1 VDSSVKERLT
11 GALIFVAAV
20 IIVVPEMLL
29 GPGNRRAAV
38 EVAADAADTAAPVR
52 TYSMPV
58 EGGTESVAAVAAPAS
73 PPEPV
78 VEAAPLAAP
87 APEALPEAP
96 ASVAAAS
103 TSPPAPAEASAS
115 PAPAPAAKPP
125 AQERAA
131 TGNWWTQ
138 VGIFSSRDNA
148 DRLAKR
154 LRDAGFAIEVSKYV
168 SGGKDM
174 FRVRAGPVADRA
186 EAQALLARL
195 KAAGH
200 SALVVAP

>member
-29 GPGNRRAAV
+29 GPGNRSTAV
-38 EVAADAADTAAPVR
+38 EVAADVADAAAPVR
-52 TYSMPV
+52 TYSMPL

-78 VEAAPLAAP
+78 VETAQAAVP
-87 APEALPEAP
+87 APEALPEPPTSVP
-96 ASVAAAS
+96 AA
-103 TSPPAPAEASAS
+103 ASAS
-115 PAPAPAAKPP
+115 PPAPAAKPP
-125 AQERAA
+125 VQERAA

-138 VGIFSSRDNA
+138 IGIFSSRENA

-154 LRDAGFAIEVSKYV
+154 LRDAGFTIEVSKYV

-200 SALVVAP
+200 SALLVAP